1 MAELYNRNSPCPIAH
16 RGCMEAGPENS
27 HTAFEAAVTLGAGG
41 VEIDVRKTR
50 DGKPVVFHDADVRR
64 LTMGWQGP
72 YCNSKIKDMTWE
84 HISQIRLPFGG
95 HLLKRFPDEGYA
107 DEKQYYYPWAAASE
121 QDVLYQMGRL
131 ESRSKSEEQLTLAIY
146 RCYKEEYEKLC
157 LEDGRLE
164 QILSLQEFFKWLQ
177 TQPDGF
183 FAEVELKERG
193 IAGAVIQ
200 MAEKYH
206 VEERCI
212 IFSGIEDVIWEI
224 QDWCKNHGKPDRLRL
239 GANIRYLREE
249 QKEMLERGDFY
260 EVGLN
265 AGAFESSDVEYLHQ
279 RGIRVFSNL
288 GDTPV
293 WWETL
298 ECLGVDGFKTNCLG
312 AYRKWRQKWEQR

>member
-1 MAELYNRNSPCPIAH
+1 
-16 RGCMEAGPENS
+16 
-27 HTAFEAAVTLGAGG
+27 
-41 VEIDVRKTR
+41 
-50 DGKPVVFHDADVRR
+50 
-64 LTMGWQGP
+64 
-72 YCNSKIKDMTWE
+72 MTWE

-239 GANIRYLREE
+239 G
-249 QKEMLERGDFY
+249 KENAAFFRIARFLCGFYAGVPVHVFADAFVDCRILVDQIIVVLIVGIIVFKGSLIKPDGELQGISGSRKTVGGDGGTEGPGQNSRF
-260 EVGLN
+260 
-265 AGAFESSDVEYLHQ
+265 
-279 RGIRVFSNL
+279 FSL
-288 GDTPV
+288 
-293 WWETL
+293 
-298 ECLGVDGFKTNCLG
+298 
-312 AYRKWRQKWEQR
+312 

>member
-50 DGKPVVFHDADVRR
+50 DGKLVVFHDADVRR

-131 ESRSKSEEQLTLAIY
+131 ESRSKSEEQLTLAID

-224 QDWCKNHGKPDRLRL
+224 QDWCKNQSRKRCW
-239 GANIRYLREE
+239 RE
-249 QKEMLERGDFY
+249 
-260 EVGLN
+260 
-265 AGAFESSDVEYLHQ
+265 
-279 RGIRVFSNL
+279 GIFMR
-288 GDTPV
+288 
-293 WWETL
+293 
-298 ECLGVDGFKTNCLG
+298 
-312 AYRKWRQKWEQR
+312 